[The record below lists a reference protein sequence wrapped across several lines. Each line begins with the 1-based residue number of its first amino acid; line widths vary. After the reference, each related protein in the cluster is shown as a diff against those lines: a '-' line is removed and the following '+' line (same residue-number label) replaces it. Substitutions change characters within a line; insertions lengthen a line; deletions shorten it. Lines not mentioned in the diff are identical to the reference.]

1 MIKEIYHSVKRSN
14 IVIPERS
21 QAQLTQLTQLTQGIA
36 MRKKVE
42 FISGEHRLSG
52 LLESHESEV
61 KFYALF
67 AHCFTCGKDIAA
79 ASRISRALVQ
89 KGIAVLRFDF
99 TGLGNSDGDFANS
112 NFSSNIQDLIAAADF
127 LRTEYQAPRL
137 LIGHSLGGAA
147 VLSVAQYVAEASAV
161 VTIGAPLDATHV
173 AKNFALQL
181 DDIEKNGKA
190 EVNLAGRV
198 FTIEKQFLDDIKRYD
213 TRHIGQLKKAL
224 LVMHS
229 PIDSTVNI
237 SEAEKIYQA
246 ASHPKSFVS
255 LDDADHLLTNKRD
268 AEYAADVI
276 AAWAGR
282 YITYADNTNP
292 IAETAHIK
300 PDKNEVVK
308 GHIVVEEKNH
318 KFTQHVS
325 TNSHYWLA
333 DEPESVGGNNMGPDP
348 YEHLL
353 AGLGACTAM
362 TLRMYA
368 EHKNLAIKDIKVEL
382 THSRDYQ
389 QDCQECESESQG
401 IEAIVRKISFVGEL
415 ETAQYARFLAIA
427 DKCPVHKTLHNNVKV
442 MSTLLN
448 QA

>member
-1 MIKEIYHSVKRSN
+1 
-14 IVIPERS
+14 
-21 QAQLTQLTQLTQGIA
+21 
-36 MRKKVE
+36 MRQKVE
-42 FISGEHRLSG
+42 FISGEHKLSG
-52 LLESHESEV
+52 LLETPESDV

-79 ASRISRALVQ
+79 ASRISRALVR

-112 NFSSNIQDLIAAADF
+112 NFSSNIKDLIAAADF
-127 LRTEYQAPRL
+127 LRTTYQAPRL

-147 VLSVAQYVAEASAV
+147 VLNVAQQVEEAMAI
-161 VTIGAPLDATHV
+161 VTIGAPSDAEHV
-173 AKNFALQL
+173 AHNFALQV
-181 DDIEKNGKA
+181 DDIEKYGKA

-213 TRHIGQLKKAL
+213 TSRIGNLRKAL

-246 ASHPKSFVS
+246 ALHPKSFVS

-276 AAWAGR
+276 SAWAGR
-282 YITYADNTNP
+282 YITHDKSVNKDVSNVMSSMNASKTS
-292 IAETAHIK
+292 AEYGKTEIT
-300 PDKNEVVK
+300 K
-308 GHIVVEEKNH
+308 GHVIVEEKNH

-325 TNSHYWLA
+325 TASHYWLA

-368 EHKNLAIKDIKVEL
+368 TRKKLAIKHIKVEL
-382 THSRDYQ
+382 KHSRNYLL
-389 QDCQECESESQG
+389 DCQECEEQSQG
-401 IEAIVRKISFVGEL
+401 IEAIVREISFIGEID
-415 ETAQYARFLAIA
+415 AKQQARFLEIA

-442 MSTLLN
+442 ISKLAN
-448 QA
+448 

>member
-1 MIKEIYHSVKRSN
+1 
-14 IVIPERS
+14 
-21 QAQLTQLTQLTQGIA
+21 
-36 MRKKVE
+36 MRKKVQ
-42 FISGEHRLSG
+42 FISGEHKLSG
-52 LLESHESEV
+52 LLESPESEV

-127 LRTEYQAPRL
+127 LRAEYQAPRL

-147 VLSVAQYVAEASAV
+147 VLGVAQHVDEALAV
-161 VTIGAPLDATHV
+161 VTIGAPSDAAHV
-173 AKNFALQL
+173 AHNFALHV
-181 DDIEKNGKA
+181 DDIEQYGKA

-213 TRHIGQLKKAL
+213 TSHISQLRKAL

-229 PIDSTVNI
+229 PIDTTVNI

-246 ASHPKSFVS
+246 ALHPKSFVS

-282 YITYADNTNP
+282 YIESDS
-292 IAETAHIK
+292 
-300 PDKNEVVK
+300 NELKQPKQLKQFNKLNSNDVK
-308 GHIVVEEKNH
+308 GNNAKGSDINRQVNKGHVIVEEKNH

-368 EHKNLAIKDIKVEL
+368 TRKGLAIKHISVEL
-382 THSRDYQ
+382 RHERNYQ
-389 QDCQECESESQG
+389 QDCQQCENKSQG
-401 IEAIVRKISFVGEL
+401 IEAIVRDISYVGEL
-415 ETAQYARFLAIA
+415 DTEQEARFLAIA

-442 MSTLLN
+442 VSRLRT
-448 QA
+448 Q

>member
-1 MIKEIYHSVKRSN
+1 
-14 IVIPERS
+14 
-21 QAQLTQLTQLTQGIA
+21 

-42 FISGEHRLSG
+42 FISGEHKLSG
-52 LLESHESEV
+52 LLETPESDV

-79 ASRISRALVQ
+79 ASRISRALIR

-112 NFSSNIQDLIAAADF
+112 NFSSNIKDLIAAANF
-127 LRTEYQAPRL
+127 LRSEYQAPRL

-147 VLSVAQYVAEASAV
+147 VLGVAQHVEESLAV
-161 VTIGAPLDATHV
+161 VTIGAPSDAEHV
-173 AKNFALQL
+173 AHNFALQI

-213 TRHIGQLKKAL
+213 TSHIGQLRKAL
-224 LVMHS
+224 LIMHS

-246 ASHPKSFVS
+246 ALHPKSFVS
-255 LDDADHLLTNKRD
+255 LDGADHLLTNKRD

-276 AAWAGR
+276 ASWAGR
-282 YITYADNTNP
+282 YISAPSNAKNSTEINAGDNKSADEKVNV
-292 IAETAHIK
+292 A
-300 PDKNEVVK
+300 K
-308 GHIVVEEKNH
+308 GHVIVEEKNH

-333 DEPESVGGNNMGPDP
+333 DEPQSAGGDNMGPDP

-368 EHKNLAIKDIKVEL
+368 TRKKLAIKHIKVEL
-382 THSRDYQ
+382 KHSRDYQ
-389 QDCQECESESQG
+389 QDCQECENQGQG
-401 IEAIVRKISFVGEL
+401 IEAIVREISFVGEL
-415 ETAQYARFLAIA
+415 DTAQQTRFLEIA

-442 MSTLLN
+442 VSKLVG
-448 QA
+448 

>member
-1 MIKEIYHSVKRSN
+1 
-14 IVIPERS
+14 
-21 QAQLTQLTQLTQGIA
+21 
-36 MRKKVE
+36 MRQKVE
-42 FISGEHRLSG
+42 FISGEHKLSG
-52 LLESHESEV
+52 LLETPESDV

-79 ASRISRALVQ
+79 ASRISRALVR

-112 NFSSNIQDLIAAADF
+112 NFSSNIRDLIAAADF
-127 LRTEYQAPRL
+127 LRTTYQAPRL

-147 VLSVAQYVAEASAV
+147 VLNVAQQVEEAMAI
-161 VTIGAPLDATHV
+161 VTIGAPSDAEHV
-173 AKNFALQL
+173 AHNFALQV
-181 DDIEKNGKA
+181 DDIEKYGKA

-213 TRHIGQLKKAL
+213 TSRIGNLRKAL

-246 ASHPKSFVS
+246 ALHPKSFVS

-276 AAWAGR
+276 SAWAGR
-282 YITYADNTNP
+282 YITHDKSVNKDVSNVMSSMNASKTS
-292 IAETAHIK
+292 AEYGKTEIT
-300 PDKNEVVK
+300 K
-308 GHIVVEEKNH
+308 GHVIVEEKNH

-325 TNSHYWLA
+325 TASHYWLA

-368 EHKNLAIKDIKVEL
+368 TRKNLAIKHIKVEL
-382 THSRDYQ
+382 KHSRNYLL
-389 QDCQECESESQG
+389 DCQECEEQSQG
-401 IEAIVRKISFVGEL
+401 IEAIVREISFIGEL
-415 ETAQYARFLAIA
+415 DAKQQARFLEIA

-442 MSTLLN
+442 ISKLVN
-448 QA
+448 

>member
-1 MIKEIYHSVKRSN
+1 
-14 IVIPERS
+14 
-21 QAQLTQLTQLTQGIA
+21 
-36 MRKKVE
+36 MRTKVE
-42 FISGEHRLSG
+42 FISGEHKLSG
-52 LLESHESEV
+52 LLETPESDV

-79 ASRISRALVQ
+79 ASRISRALMR

-112 NFSSNIQDLIAAADF
+112 NFSSNIKDLIAAANF
-127 LRTEYQAPRL
+127 LRVEYQAPRL

-147 VLSVAQYVAEASAV
+147 VLNVAQHVEEAMAV
-161 VTIGAPLDATHV
+161 VTIGAPSDAEHV
-173 AKNFALQL
+173 AHNFALQI

-213 TRHIGQLKKAL
+213 TSHIGQLRKAL

-229 PIDSTVNI
+229 PVDSTVNI

-246 ASHPKSFVS
+246 ALHPKSFVS
-255 LDDADHLLTNKRD
+255 LDGADHLLTKKRD

-282 YITYADNTNP
+282 YISVPSNAKNSTEINAGDNNC
-292 IAETAHIK
+292 AQEK
-300 PDKNEVVK
+300 VEVIK
-308 GHIVVEEKNH
+308 GHVIVEEKNH

-333 DEPESVGGNNMGPDP
+333 DEPQSAGGDNMGPDP

-368 EHKNLAIKDIKVEL
+368 TRKKLAIKHIKVEL
-382 THSRDYQ
+382 KHSRDYQ
-389 QDCQECESESQG
+389 QDCQDCEEKNQG
-401 IEAIVRKISFVGEL
+401 IEAIIREISFVGEL
-415 ETAQYARFLAIA
+415 DTAQQTRFLEIA
-427 DKCPVHKTLHNNVKV
+427 DKCPVHKTLDNNVKV
-442 MSTLLN
+442 VSKLVG
-448 QA
+448 